1 VNEEGLGVGRP
12 EEADITLSRR
22 DPSIPYTLSPLAKG
36 GKEMGK
42 GGLLLTALL
51 CVLRVRKSHGH
62 DNLMIREF

>member
-1 VNEEGLGVGRP
+1 MNEEGLGVGRP

-51 CVLRVRKSHGH
+51 CVL
-62 DNLMIREF
+62 